1 MLQTA
6 LASSYLDAFLENA
19 ENLVDGG
26 KVRVEDGVPDTE
38 TTAKLVQ
45 LYRSIDLSSADRE
58 TKRRL
63 VQLEMLKVT
72 QKDVIQ
78 ATHQMTPDSIGML
91 MASLIERVTKIDHP
105 YRILD
110 PVVGTANLLTTVMNH
125 LQSVTNQPIDGYGV
139 DNDESMLGVASVSTQ
154 LQDLPVKLYHQDS
167 IRDLDVPQVDL
178 VVADLPVG
186 YYPLDNNTKKYRTR
200 AGEGHSYVHHLL
212 IEQAINYLLPGGF
225 GVFLVP
231 KTLFQSK
238 ETAGL
243 VEWIQSVAYLQ
254 GLINLPDELFANPQG
269 AKSLLL
275 LQRQGGTSHQA
286 KKVLLG
292 TFPSIKN
299 RPEFIAFI
307 REIDNWVVKNLA
319 PNQIKENL

>member
-1 MLQTA
+1 MSQ
-6 LASSYLDAFLENA
+6 
-19 ENLVDGG
+19 
-26 KVRVEDGVPDTE
+26 
-38 TTAKLVQ
+38 
-45 LYRSIDLSSADRE
+45 ADRE

-63 VQLEMLKVT
+63 LQLGMLKVT
-72 QKDVIQ
+72 QKDAIQ

-125 LQSVTNQPIDGYGV
+125 LQSVTDQPIEGYGV
-139 DNDESMLGVASVSTQ
+139 DNDESMLSVAAVSTQ
-154 LQDLPVKLYHQDS
+154 LQDLPVQLYHQDA

-186 YYPLDNNTKKYRTR
+186 YYPLDDNTKRYRTR
-200 AGEGHSYVHHLL
+200 AKEGHSYVHHLL
-212 IEQAINYLLPGGF
+212 IEQAMNYLLPGGF

-231 KTLFQSK
+231 KALFQSK

-243 VEWIQSVAYLQ
+243 VEWIQSVAYMQ
-254 GLINLPDELFANPQG
+254 GLINLPEELFANPTG

-275 LQRQGGTSHQA
+275 LQRQGGASHQA
-286 KKVLLG
+286 GKVLLG
-292 TFPSIKN
+292 SFPSVKN

-307 REIDNWVVKNLA
+307 REIDNWVAQYLA
-319 PNQIKENL
+319 PAK